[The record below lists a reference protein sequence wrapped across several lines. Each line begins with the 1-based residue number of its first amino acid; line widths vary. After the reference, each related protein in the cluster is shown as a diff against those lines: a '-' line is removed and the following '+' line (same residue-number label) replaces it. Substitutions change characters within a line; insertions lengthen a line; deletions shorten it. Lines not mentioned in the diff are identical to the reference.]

1 MHTARIKLASPPSTI
16 KHHQTVFSILPT
28 RVYFRPAARWKQVVS
43 RLFTREREPGHD
55 GRRGEEPLNRA
66 SYSELFPSHG
76 RKNGGGR
83 ARRLER
89 SMHSIESSKE
99 SRYARLDDALKG
111 IPKLGHPVSNW
122 PPLPPSSLSRFL
134 RPGFIMRTS
143 CRLVVAEFNIL
154 PGDSDLPRVCVQY
167 RIACWCN

>member
-1 MHTARIKLASPPSTI
+1 MYKFTRSRVQNIHRFPCIPLESNSLRPPPPSNTI
-16 KHHQTVFSILPT
+16 KQSLVYSPLEYTFDQP
-28 RVYFRPAARWKQVVS
+28 RVGSKSLADCSPC
-43 RLFTREREPGHD
+43 EREPGHD

-111 IPKLGHPVSNW
+111 IPKLGHPVSN
-122 PPLPPSSLSRFL
+122 
-134 RPGFIMRTS
+134 
-143 CRLVVAEFNIL
+143 
-154 PGDSDLPRVCVQY
+154 
-167 RIACWCN
+167 